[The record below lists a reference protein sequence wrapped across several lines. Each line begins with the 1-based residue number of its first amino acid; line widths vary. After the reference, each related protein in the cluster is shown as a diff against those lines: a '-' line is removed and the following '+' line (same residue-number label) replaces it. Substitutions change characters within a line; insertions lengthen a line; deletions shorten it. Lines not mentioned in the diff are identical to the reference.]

1 MNKLLK
7 FVEKNPGILEQAA
20 SFTDLAKQ
28 AVSSPP
34 PAAPIVLPQS
44 SSQGFFS
51 STPST
56 PVIPVKPLTP
66 QELLDNQIKGYNNIK
81 YILISILVAW
91 GIAMVF
97 SRLWIEDEEKKKNFE
112 VIHNSLFGSIGIVP
126 LIVLIWLI
134 GLIITTVIVD
144 LNVLLPK
151 AGKAMDAFSTV
162 MSGSMSKIP
171 DILLKSMK

>member
-1 MNKLLK
+1 
-7 FVEKNPGILEQAA
+7 
-20 SFTDLAKQ
+20 
-28 AVSSPP
+28 
-34 PAAPIVLPQS
+34 
-44 SSQGFFS
+44 
-51 STPST
+51 
-56 PVIPVKPLTP
+56 LTP